1 MTDEELAA
9 ELKKC
14 FRGRSAHQPVGELL
28 ARHRGAVL
36 SYATQY
42 TSGPQHAGML
52 TTAAF
57 TRVFEE
63 SLRQSG
69 PTAAWR
75 PHLLVTVRRIAE
87 EWDTSNRRTMLHPG
101 LRSGPEVTGRAA
113 ARLLPADDRKIV
125 SRAFHG
131 LPERAR
137 CILWHAEV
145 EAEGL
150 AAPAALLGI
159 TPEYAAVKATRARAL
174 LRDACMRAHQETAP
188 DEECRR
194 FSRLLDVS
202 LRRGDLGLDPDLRQH
217 LAGCPHCRY
226 GADQLDHSGGR
237 PAVLLAEA
245 VLGWGAGAYLDS
257 RPGRGKEA
265 ARAAGGADSWVA
277 EGGAMAS
284 GGAPGG
290 PAGSAAA
297 AGRAPHPPAGS
308 AGSAGSAGPVGSVGW
323 GDGYPRGAQTGRPAP
338 STGPRHAARTG
349 SPGVL
354 RSLSCVVLRGVGAR
368 RLTRR
373 QQVAL
378 TALMVSGCVLA
389 SLALTSAGGSEPV
402 SRLPSGA
409 ATSTAGAP
417 GTQPSGIGAGVLVSG
432 PLDGRLRNADN
443 GLCAGVQGTKAVAG
457 TEVVLTMC
465 TSSVRQQWSYDT
477 GGLLRSLADTE
488 LCLDSRPGPS
498 ARLGSCADPALQGR
512 VRYDLTLDGGLLPR
526 GGLGLTLTP
535 SSAEEGA
542 TLLLKELADGNASQ
556 QWAID
561 NSVESVQIESV
572 SRVTDGSTAAPEPAT
587 PAPPPH
593 RHPPRSPAPPRRPRP
608 RARPTPRRTRRTRPR
623 THAGPTPA
631 GPMDTATTVPIPATG
646 RHTAAAAGEAAAD
659 ERAACHGRGLRSP
672 NLTPRQG
679 RCHTRRPHRNR
690 LLPHRRTP

>member
-9 ELKKC
+9 ELKRC

-101 LRSGPEVTGRAA
+101 LRSGPEATGRAT

-226 GADQLDHSGGR
+226 GADQLDHSGDR

-257 RPGRGKEA
+257 RPGRGKGA
-265 ARAAGGADSWVA
+265 ARAADGADSWVA
-277 EGGAMAS
+277 EDGAMAP

-290 PAGSAAA
+290 PAGSAVA

-308 AGSAGSAGPVGSVGW
+308 VGSVGSAELVGSVSW
-323 GDGYPRGAQTGRPAP
+323 GDGYPPAAQTGRPAP
-338 STGPRHAARTG
+338 STGPRHAARPG

-354 RSLSCVVLRGVGAR
+354 RSLSGDVLRGVGAR

-373 QQVAL
+373 QQMAL
-378 TALMVSGCVLA
+378 TVLMVSGCVLA

-417 GTQPSGIGAGVLVSG
+417 GTQPSGIGTGVLVSG

-443 GLCAGVQGTKAVAG
+443 GLCAGVHGTKAAAG

-488 LCLDSRPGPS
+488 LCLDSRLGPS

-542 TLLLKELADGNASQ
+542 TLVLKELTDDNASQ

-572 SRVTDGSTAAPEPAT
+572 SRVTDGSAAAPKPAT
-587 PAPPPH
+587 PAPPP
-593 RHPPRSPAPPRRPRP
+593 APS
-608 RARPTPRRTRRTRPR
+608 PTPEP
-623 THAGPTPA
+623 
-631 GPMDTATTVPIPATG
+631 
-646 RHTAAAAGEAAAD
+646 
-659 ERAACHGRGLRSP
+659 
-672 NLTPRQG
+672 
-679 RCHTRRPHRNR
+679 
-690 LLPHRRTP
+690 